1 MKYLFKNGTVVSGR
15 GTRRADV
22 LVEDEIILQYGARA
36 TVPMGEFW
44 VETDDWPDAART
56 AWGWW
61 CINGM
66 CAPVAHVHGRRIVAA
81 EAFSAA
87 AWHGRWKKGPFEWK
101 ATGDRAFCD
110 GDGGRGFQA
119 A

>member
-44 VETDDWPDAART
+44 VETDDRSRFESCNIYRSRRYFPAECCRL
-56 AWGWW
+56 
-61 CINGM
+61 
-66 CAPVAHVHGRRIVAA
+66 RRIVYGAVR
-81 EAFSAA
+81 SL
-87 AWHGRWKKGPFEWK
+87 
-101 ATGDRAFCD
+101 
-110 GDGGRGFQA
+110 
-119 A
+119 